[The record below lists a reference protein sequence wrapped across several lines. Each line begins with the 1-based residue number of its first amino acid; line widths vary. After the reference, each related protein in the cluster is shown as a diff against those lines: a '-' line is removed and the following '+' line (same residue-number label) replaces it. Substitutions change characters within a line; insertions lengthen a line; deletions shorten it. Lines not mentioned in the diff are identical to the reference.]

1 MSATWILRKTD
12 GGKVIWTGTGADAPE
27 IVVDPAVYRSIF
39 ARSFPHVAL
48 TWGAGEFEVVYSGDA
63 TYKVGPVSAYT
74 ITRTGPDGEHIETSE
89 DVNIRAENIK
99 VAQTELGAQA
109 HIVADFDAE
118 VHARLGQGGLP
129 LGIRVEDGI
138 PQPAVQEIRGLNKP
152 LASLEAVAVAG
163 ATKRATDTPLPL
175 EDAADFTMLLKNAK
189 KVVLPRREDW
199 PRVIEGIPS
208 AVIKHF
214 TENSEGINLDTDEVL
229 TGRMFVGMEVDF
241 TSSLPVGTFLVDDC
255 SPKTRLYIRWQLNYQ
270 QVESQ
275 VLDQMEG
282 KQDIDAQECYKLCLE
297 MFHDATE
304 LYLREKGWE
313 PKPGE
318 EIKACDIYP
327 EVLAEMRARADFV
340 ARKDAEYGQPI
351 RRHGIYGVVVRVFDK
366 IARFTNLKAGAVET
380 PTFESALDS
389 LKDLGGYSLI
399 LAGMFLEEVIHQT
412 PKTEAR

>member
-1 MSATWILRKTD
+1 MSATWILRRIDT
-12 GGKVIWTGTGADAPE
+12 GKVIWTGVGADNPDV
-27 IVVDPAVYRSIF
+27 VVDPSVYRSIF
-39 ARSFPHVAL
+39 AQSFPHVAL
-48 TWGAGEFEVVYSGDA
+48 TWGSGEFEVVYSGDA

-74 ITRTGPDGEHIETSE
+74 ITRTSPDGDHIETSE
-89 DVNIRAENIK
+89 DFTILAENLK
-99 VAQTELGAQA
+99 VAATELGAGA
-109 HIVADFDAE
+109 HIVSDFDAE

-138 PQPAVQEIRGLNKP
+138 PQPVVKDVTRP
-152 LASLEAVAVAG
+152 LAVLEDQANAGVA
-163 ATKRATDTPLPL
+163 KRAADDPLPL
-175 EDAADFTMLLKNAK
+175 EEAADFTMLLKNAK
-189 KVVLPRREDW
+189 KVILPRREDW

-208 AVIKHF
+208 AVIRHF

-282 KQDIDAQECYKLCLE
+282 KQDLDAQECYKLCLE

-351 RRHGIYGVVVRVFDK
+351 RRHGIYGVVVRIFDK

-412 PKTEAR
+412 PKTEKA